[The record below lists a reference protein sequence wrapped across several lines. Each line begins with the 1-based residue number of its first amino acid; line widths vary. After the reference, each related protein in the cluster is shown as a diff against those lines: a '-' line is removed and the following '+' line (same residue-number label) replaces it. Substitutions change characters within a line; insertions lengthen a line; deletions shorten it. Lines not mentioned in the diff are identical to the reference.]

1 VGNPVTGSIE
11 AKTMIKQAILSC
23 IAAAAVTF
31 GLTGCVLNVKSDVNK
46 PLFSQVQCR
55 TFSWAGSFRTDTNAS
70 RATIANPVNEAR
82 LRAAIAAHM
91 QGLGVQFANSG
102 GDCLVGYGIGAHN
115 VVEGGY
121 PYGWGGGFGYWR
133 GGWGWGG
140 AWGWDGPYVYRE
152 GIVGVDLYDAK
163 SREPLWH
170 ASTNQDLT
178 GATGEAA
185 EKKINAAVDAIFSKY
200 PRPG

>member
-1 VGNPVTGSIE
+1 
-11 AKTMIKQAILSC
+11 MIKQAILSC
-23 IAAAAVTF
+23 ITATAVTF
-31 GLTGCVLNVKSDVNK
+31 GLAGCMLNVKSDVNK

-55 TFSWAGSFRTDTNAS
+55 TFSWAGSFRSDTS
-70 RATIANPVNEAR
+70 PQRATIANPVNEAR
-82 LRAAIAAHM
+82 LRAAIASHLQGMGM
-91 QGLGVQFANSG
+91 QLVNSDA
-102 GDCLVGYGIGAHN
+102 DCLVGYGIGAHN
-115 VVEGGY
+115 VIEGGY
-121 PYGWGGGFGYWR
+121 PYGWGGGLGYWR
-133 GGWGWGG
+133 GGWGGWGG
-140 AWGWDGPYVYRE
+140 WGWDGPYVYRE
-152 GIVGVDLYDAK
+152 GIIGVDLYQAK

>member
-1 VGNPVTGSIE
+1 
-11 AKTMIKQAILSC
+11 MIKQAILSC
-23 IAAAAVTF
+23 ITATAVTF
-31 GLTGCVLNVKSDVNK
+31 GLAGCMLNVKSDVNK

-55 TFSWAGSFRTDTNAS
+55 TFSWAGSFRSDTS
-70 RATIANPVNEAR
+70 PQRATIANPVNEAR
-82 LRAAIAAHM
+82 LRAAIASHLQGMGM
-91 QGLGVQFANSG
+91 QLVNGDA
-102 GDCLVGYGIGAHN
+102 DCLVGYGIGAHN
-115 VVEGGY
+115 VIEGGY

-133 GGWGWGG
+133 GGWGGWGG
-140 AWGWDGPYVYRE
+140 WGWDGPYVYRE
-152 GIVGVDLYDAK
+152 GIIGVDLYQAK